1 MTKYRADWLDCAA
14 LPSISGLVPSCLPS
28 VRPAEHG
35 GADLNIPNNEGR
47 TAMHLAAE
55 KGCLMVVEF
64 LTKVG
69 ADYNIKDNVSGASG
83 S

>member
-1 MTKYRADWLDCAA
+1 LRCSA
-14 LPSISGLVPSCLPS
+14 SISGLCRPVCL

-69 ADYNIKDNVSGASG
+69 ADYNIKDNVSGASCG
-83 S
+83 